1 MLTSLACAPNGSTQ
15 GVGFAMQMRP
25 LPYRFGFLR
34 DHRWVPPH
42 ASDYLDSELSPRER
56 RRVER
61 HTADCPE
68 CRELLRS
75 LQALIGVLGTD
86 RKSTRLNSSHLGIS

>member
-1 MLTSLACAPNGSTQ
+1 MKRIPHRL
-15 GVGFAMQMRP
+15 R
-25 LPYRFGFLR
+25 FLR

-42 ASDYLDSELSPRER
+42 ASGYLDAELGPHAR
-56 RRVER
+56 RRLEG

-75 LQALIGVLGTD
+75 LGALIGALGTIRGD
-86 RKSTRLNSSHLGIS
+86 EALPVAGAVRAAVHSRLSERPRDGT

>member
-1 MLTSLACAPNGSTQ
+1 
-15 GVGFAMQMRP
+15 MQMRP

-75 LQALIGVLGTD
+75 LQALIGVLGTIGD
-86 RKSTRLNSSHLGIS
+86 GEPQVVAAAVLASIHSRLSDNPQDSP